1 MSTKNYRNKGT
12 AKTLLNLLPEP
23 AVLVDEKGH
32 FLNVNDAF
40 EEMTGLSREELV
52 GKSFL
57 DMGNLT
63 AESKAVL
70 LENLKKRIQGGSVE
84 PYEVTFKDKAGE
96 TRCIEVRGR
105 KVSYAGQPADVVLFH
120 DITRRKENERRLK
133 EYSERMETLV
143 EEKVGEIKD
152 SEEKF
157 RNLAEESPNMI
168 FINHKGGVVYANKK
182 CEEITGYTR
191 EEFYSPDFNFLSLN
205 PPEYVEE
212 LRSFYARHMRGE
224 DVPPYEYVLITR
236 DGKRVNAIITTK
248 LIEYKGEQAILGIV
262 TDITERKKAEEALKE
277 SEERSQAI
285 VANSPIGIATTGI
298 DKRILSANEAF
309 CRILDYTEDELRK
322 LTFKDITHPEDIQ
335 KSVEEVEKLDAGR
348 SFSFTLEKRYI
359 KKDGSVI
366 NGKVTVST
374 VRNQDGKP
382 SLFIAELEDI
392 TERKK
397 MEDTLKQERDMLEA
411 VTENI
416 GAGLFLISKDYR
428 ILMANTFFKKLFGK
442 DLEQKTCHLRLRG
455 IDKPCSNCGV
465 KKVFGGAETDI
476 REQSAKDQEGK
487 VGWVN
492 IIATPIK
499 DAKGNVIA
507 ALELA
512 VDITKR
518 KITEQESQAN
528 NAKFKAINESLMDA
542 VFLFDEEDI
551 ITYWNPAAERIF
563 GYTEKEIV
571 GEKINS
577 TLVPLRFREDH
588 LKLTAKLAKFEN
600 KNIAGEIR
608 EVPALRKDGTEFP
621 MELSMAPFR
630 LYGKRHIAAI
640 ARDITEQTAIRNK
653 LEEYSEGLELT
664 VSARTMELR
673 EAQGRLLKA
682 ERLAAIGELAGM
694 VGHDL
699 RNPLTGIK
707 NAAYFLKKKGATIPE
722 AQAKEMLEII
732 DKSIDHS
739 NRIINDL
746 LDYAR
751 EMHLELQESSPRS
764 LLNATLLTMK
774 IPGKI
779 KIRDLTSD
787 ENKIR
792 VDPDKIERV
801 FLNLIKNAVDA
812 MPKGGT
818 LEVKSTRTDSNV
830 EISFAD
836 TGVGIPE
843 EVLKKI
849 YTPLYTTKA
858 QGMGFGLAICKRLV
872 EAHGGEIS
880 VETAVGKGT
889 TFTITLPIKPTLEI
903 GGAKEWLN
911 PPESLLSMTTKTSGR
926 R

>member
-465 KKVFGGAETDI
+465 KKIFGGAETDI

-542 VFLFDEEDI
+542 VFLFDEEDR

-563 GYTEKEIV
+563 GYTEKEII

>member
-465 KKVFGGAETDI
+465 KKIFGGAETDI

-588 LKLTAKLAKFEN
+588 LKLTAKLAKSEN

>member
-542 VFLFDEEDI
+542 VFLFDEEDR

-563 GYTEKEIV
+563 GYTEKEII

-588 LKLTAKLAKFEN
+588 LKLTAKLAKSEN